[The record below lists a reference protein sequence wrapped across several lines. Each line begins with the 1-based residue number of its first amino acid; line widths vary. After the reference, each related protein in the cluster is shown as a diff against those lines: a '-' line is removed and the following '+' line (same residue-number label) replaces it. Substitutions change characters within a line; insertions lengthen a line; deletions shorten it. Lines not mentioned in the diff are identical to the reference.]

1 MYAFSEAEWGREIL
15 KPFEFLVKTGKD
27 GTFFLPQSLRDS
39 SLIRGSLVRSQQPSE
54 RKRSF
59 TILPGRADKCFLY
72 CSEAFP
78 FTQPPKSAAR
88 FPPGEGIGRRGGQP
102 ALARSRR
109 SFRCCHS
116 RDFPPSELKYPGDSA
131 IIGLFRNPLTGIP
144 VPGENTA
151 IRPAGQRKPQT
162 QSAPNR
168 RSVHWKSFLP

>member
-1 MYAFSEAEWGREIL
+1 MSRSSQLCTAHHIRPRLRPGAPS
-15 KPFEFLVKTGKD
+15 
-27 GTFFLPQSLRDS
+27 PQGEGLGATAPVQPTNCRHKINDHLRFCRVGPIS
-39 SLIRGSLVRSQQPSE
+39 V
-54 RKRSF
+54 
-59 TILPGRADKCFLY
+59 FLY

-131 IIGLFRNPLTGIP
+131 IIGLFWNPLTEIP
-144 VPGENTA
+144 V
-151 IRPAGQRKPQT
+151 AGASEIVPSVNDRLRFDGCCERTRLPLMREL
-162 QSAPNR
+162 S
-168 RSVHWKSFLP
+168 RSD

>member
-1 MYAFSEAEWGREIL
+1 MIVYAS
-15 KPFEFLVKTGKD
+15 LVTAH
-27 GTFFLPQSLRDS
+27 PQG

-88 FPPGEGIGRRGGQP
+88 FPPGGRDWQKRGAACAGVFP
-102 ALARSRR
+102 A